1 MLPLLRTDFILF
13 SQRILIN
20 NHMADILKFPDKFFN
35 GKRLYRIPLYTD
47 MDVDI
52 VVFCVNA
59 FGETDK
65 RITVDD
71 LIKMDPV
78 DVIKCIDFSL
88 DSGYI
93 SSDAKYHLT
102 CIRKSIE
109 ELPTKLEN

>member
-1 MLPLLRTDFILF
+1 
-13 SQRILIN
+13 
-20 NHMADILKFPDKFFN
+20 MADILKFPDKFVN

-47 MDVDI
+47 MDVNI
-52 VVFCVNA
+52 VIFCVNA
-59 FGETDK
+59 FGETSE
-65 RITVDD
+65 RITVDG

-93 SSDAKYHLT
+93 SSDAKEHLT

-109 ELPTKLEN
+109 ELPLQIEN

>member
-1 MLPLLRTDFILF
+1 
-13 SQRILIN
+13 
-20 NHMADILKFPDKFFN
+20 MADILKFPDKFVN

-47 MDVDI
+47 MDVNI
-52 VVFCVNA
+52 VIFCVNA
-59 FGETDK
+59 FGETSE
-65 RITVDD
+65 RITVDG

-93 SSDAKYHLT
+93 SSDAKEHLT

-109 ELPTKLEN
+109 ELPIKIEN